1 MINTIHYDDQIDH
14 DYFNLYIMYKN
25 KFKGDKK
32 GFNIAMAEA
41 REKYLNSKYKEVIKN
56 GHNR

>member
-25 KFKGDKK
+25 KFKDDKK
-32 GFNIAMAEA
+32 GFNIAMAKA
-41 REKYLNSKYKEVIKN
+41 KEVIKN

>member
-14 DYFNLYIMYKN
+14 DYLNLYIMYKN
-25 KFKGDKK
+25 KFKDDKK
-32 GFNIAMAEA
+32 GFNIAMAKA
-41 REKYLNSKYKEVIKN
+41 REEYLNSKYKEVIKH

>member
-25 KFKGDKK
+25 KFKDDKK
-32 GFNIAMAEA
+32 GFNIAMA
-41 REKYLNSKYKEVIKN
+41 KVKEVIKN